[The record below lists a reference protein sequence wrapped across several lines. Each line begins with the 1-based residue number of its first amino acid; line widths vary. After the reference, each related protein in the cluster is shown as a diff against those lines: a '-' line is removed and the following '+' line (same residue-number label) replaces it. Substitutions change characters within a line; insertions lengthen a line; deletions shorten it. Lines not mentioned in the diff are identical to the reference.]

1 MTPKSAMRFR
11 EKITLKQMVGGDFET
26 AGIG

>member
-1 MTPKSAMRFR
+1 MPKSAMRFR
-11 EKITLKQMVGGDFET
+11 EKITLKQVVGGDFET